1 MKLLVIADVH
11 GKYEMLQSIMDS
23 VEGVDFDAVIAPGD
37 FTDMFDI
44 PSNFSQL
51 DVADIVI
58 QKLLIPNKP
67 LLCVPGN
74 HDPYEIL
81 DVFDDYGVNMHGKT
95 RKVGGVV
102 FGGWGGA
109 VTPFNTLLEPPEEET
124 KVVLTRVLSK
134 VSGQWVLIAHSPP
147 KGTTLDMVKPKV
159 HVGSGAIRDI
169 ILDKKPVLAITAH
182 IHENSGTDKVG
193 DSTIF
198 YPGPA
203 FEGHYGIVEIG
214 KGKVDCSARRTNV

>member
-1 MKLLVIADVH
+1 MRLLVIADVH
-11 GKYEMLQSIMDS
+11 GKYEILQNIMDS
-23 VEGVDFDAVIAPGD
+23 VSGDGFDAVIAPGD

-95 RKVGGVV
+95 RKVAGVV

-124 KVVLTRVLSK
+124 KEVLAKVLK
-134 VSGQWVLIAHSPP
+134 NVSGQWVLIAHAPP
-147 KGTTLDMVKPKV
+147 KGTSLDMVKPKT
-159 HVGSGAIRDI
+159 HVGSAAIRDI
-169 ILDKKPVLAITAH
+169 ILNKKPALTITAH
-182 IHENSGTDKVG
+182 IHENSGIDKVG
-193 DSTIF
+193 ESTVF

-203 FEGHYGIVEIG
+203 FDGYYGIIELG
-214 KGKVDCSARRTNV
+214 KGKVECHTRRTNV